1 MVMMTSLLVMS
12 YLICHGYALA
22 THSPL
27 IRFPVYI
34 ESTDAF
40 GVAFHATYPVLIE
53 RAINQHTGKTEG
65 RLRHVKLMRFRS
77 AARLGDVMLFES
89 SGRGSLRL
97 ISEETKEEHFS
108 AKGVE
113 LTEDS
118 LGIGRSAVV
127 LPSHQLHISKHSLY
141 PDEYYPSND
150 GAALLLHTRTV
161 FNLLERG
168 RTDALGG
175 PRRLRLAAASSRHI
189 YIARISDYE
198 RVFDIPTETP
208 PSASFPEVAV
218 LTQSELLGDTMVDF
232 TQQLVFGAG
241 PSGDHGRLLARARVT
256 CCSVDAMTGKP
267 LPFGEELR
275 NTFLSQR

>member
-1 MVMMTSLLVMS
+1 M
-12 YLICHGYALA
+12 
-22 THSPL
+22 
-27 IRFPVYI
+27 RFPVYI

-53 RAINQHTGKTEG
+53 RAVNQHTGKTEG
-65 RLRHVKLMRFRS
+65 RLRHVKQMRFRS

-89 SGRGSLRL
+89 SERGSLRL
-97 ISEETKEEHFS
+97 INEETKEEHFS
-108 AKGVE
+108 AKGLE

-118 LGIGRSAVV
+118 LVMIHSAVV

-141 PDEYYPSND
+141 PDEYYPSTG

-161 FNLLERG
+161 FNLFERG

-175 PRRLRLAAASSRHI
+175 PRRLRLATALSGHI

-198 RVFDIPTETP
+198 RISDIPTEAIP
-208 PSASFPEVAV
+208 PASFPEVAV

-232 TQQLVFGAG
+232 TQQLVLKAG

-267 LPFGEELR
+267 LPFSEDLR
-275 NTFLSQR
+275 NTFLS